1 MTSRGLARGRM
12 LACVALVSLG
22 CTVACSKTAESARA
36 PDEELFHNVCA
47 RCHGQDGTG
56 GPPDSLGN
64 PGPKNFTDPAFQRS
78 MTDAQLRD
86 AIESGNRGMP
96 AFGAV
101 FTPVQLDMMVA
112 LVRRLGAPA
121 PASASASARP
131 VPAPPAPT
139 ASGSARSP

>member
-1 MTSRGLARGRM
+1 MTARRSARGRL
-12 LACVALVSLG
+12 LACIALGALG
-22 CTVACSKTAESARA
+22 FSVACSKTGESARA

-86 AIESGNRGMP
+86 AIENGNRGMP

-101 FTPVQLDMMVA
+101 LTPAQLDMMVA
-112 LVRRLGAPA
+112 LVRRFGAPA

-131 VPAPPAPT
+131 AAAAPAP
-139 ASGSARSP
+139 SGSARAP